1 MPSIKDDKG
10 ALLDLFGDSFD
21 SNITFDWLVYWQ
33 VLQSSSHYNDSYSF
47 SDDPISQEQEDI
59 TVPVRGKKRPLSVEQ
74 ESSKR
79 MKTNSIDYFL
89 FPITRSVKTLA
100 TTSLITD
107 SDISNIKLW
116 MCSDNSPHYNGE
128 FESDSSNNESDIY
141 VSCSESEKSFHRV
154 PDDDK
159 AKIIEYSKS
168 VPLLSQGL
176 NTLCDNI
183 SSAFFA
189 PNIKSSSV
197 NELHLIDGIK
207 FIPSLEDSY
216 IQRELSS
223 TVFMDALEYHTGD
236 DISEMTTQTTP
247 HLRTD
252 SARELLFPHGNM
264 ESSTLSM

>member
-47 SDDPISQEQEDI
+47 SDDPISREQEDI

-74 ESSKR
+74 ESTKR

-107 SDISNIKLW
+107 SDISNIELW
-116 MCSDNSPHYNGE
+116 MCTDDSPHYNGE
-128 FESDSSNNESDIY
+128 FESDSSNNGSDIY
-141 VSCSESEKSFHRV
+141 VSCSESEKSFHHV
-154 PDDDK
+154 PE
-159 AKIIEYSKS
+159 IIEYSKS
-168 VPLLSQGL
+168 VPLMSQGL

-183 SSAFFA
+183 SSAFSA

-207 FIPSLEDSY
+207 FIPVLEDSC

-223 TVFMDALEYHTGD
+223 TVFMDALEYCTGD
-236 DISEMTTQTTP
+236 DVSETTTQTTP

-252 SARELLFPHGNM
+252 STRELLFPHGNM